1 MKWIQQTI
9 VIWRKYICKIYNKNI
24 NIVDKYESN
33 GYSNLKL
40 IEYNVSDPVL
50 KTKNKKKK
58 KKSGTLNSDLE
69 IENLPYGKKTI
80 YEKINKN
87 IKVTFIKD
95 VKGKTYVKNPFP
107 DHFLIENNYNCKCYI
122 PVEYNNIDKIKLYLV
137 NPKNKNDSKIKI
149 IEISDLEDLMLEIYT
164 EETVNRYFNR

>member
-1 MKWIQQTI
+1 MA
-9 VIWRKYICKIYNKNI
+9 
-24 NIVDKYESN
+24 
-33 GYSNLKL
+33 
-40 IEYNVSDPVL
+40 
-50 KTKNKKKK
+50 
-58 KKSGTLNSDLE
+58 
-69 IENLPYGKKTI
+69 KKTI

>member
-1 MKWIQQTI
+1 MW
-9 VIWRKYICKIYNKNI
+9 YEENI

-33 GYSNLKL
+33 GYNNLKL

-50 KTKNKKKK
+50 KTKNKKKN
-58 KKSGTLNSDLE
+58 KKSGTSNSDLE

-137 NPKNKNDSKIKI
+137 NPKNKNDWNIRFGGSNVG
-149 IEISDLEDLMLEIYT
+149 DIYRR
-164 EETVNRYFNR
+164 NCK